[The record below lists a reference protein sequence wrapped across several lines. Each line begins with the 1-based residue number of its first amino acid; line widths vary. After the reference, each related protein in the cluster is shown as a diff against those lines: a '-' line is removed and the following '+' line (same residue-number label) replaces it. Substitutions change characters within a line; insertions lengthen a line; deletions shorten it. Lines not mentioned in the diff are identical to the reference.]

1 MLIESNNKVKEQQ
14 KQPLTTFILNDIYSF
29 WMTNFEN
36 WIVVVKN
43 PKNSVQLSIFLE
55 IIPQEKWSATTNGCK

>member
-14 KQPLTTFILNDIYSF
+14 PLTTFILNNIYSF

-55 IIPQEKWSATTNGCK
+55 IIPQEKWSATTNDCK